1 VRDRTSFARIARKS
15 GHVICSRAG
24 RASLWRTAPAFLLSL
39 ASSVSAAP
47 TPIDIVRTPRERTI
61 EVLTSQYEL
70 HEPTNGPRNQ
80 QYGGQVAL
88 SGDGRTLA
96 VADLWY
102 YGGSEWP
109 WYGSGAVYVYARTKD
124 AWALQAKLEPPNA
137 RGYDYFGADIAL
149 SFDGRTLAVGA
160 QNEGYDAPSQ
170 DAGPGAVFVFT
181 RHHGTWSQQEMLQA
195 TNPQDAAAFGRSV
208 EISASGN
215 VLAVGAPYEAA
226 SGDAAQTP
234 EAGAVY
240 VFKRHGLQWTSQATL
255 HAPSAQSYDQFG
267 LGVRLSDDGNT
278 LAVLAAEQ
286 NYATEDVLNGGW
298 PNRNNTIYVF
308 ARSAG
313 VWSLQAEFEGSADDP
328 HFGGSSYDPEG
339 QTEAFDLSAD
349 GRTLAIASPVAS
361 APDGG
366 GGMIRFYRR
375 VGPLWAPAAVTLAPS
390 FPDRTTFGLRMAMSA
405 DGRTLVATANRNEGP
420 YGRPYV
426 VAFSR
431 GATGWTQTTALESPT
446 WPDFSSFGNALA
458 VSATGDRMAIGS
470 RSFSTTDSWWGAVL
484 LY

>member
-1 VRDRTSFARIARKS
+1 VRDRDPSARIARKS
-15 GHVICSRAG
+15 GRVIGSRTG
-24 RASLWRTAPAFLLSL
+24 CASRWRTAPAFLLSL
-39 ASSVSAAP
+39 AFSVSAAP
-47 TPIDIVRTPRERTI
+47 TTIDAVRAPRERTI
-61 EVLTSQYEL
+61 EVLTSEYEL
-70 HEPTNGPRNQ
+70 HEPTNASRNQ

-109 WYGSGAVYVYARTKD
+109 WYGSGAVYVYARSNG

-137 RGYDYFGADIAL
+137 RGYDFFGADIAL
-149 SFDGRTLAVGA
+149 SFNGRTLAVGA

-181 RHHGTWSQQEMLQA
+181 RRHGAWSQEAMLQA

-208 EISASGN
+208 EISAGGN

-226 SGDAAQTP
+226 SGAAPAP

-240 VFKRHGLQWTSQATL
+240 VFRRHGLQWTPQAAL
-255 HAPSAQSYDQFG
+255 QAPSPQSYDQFG
-267 LGVRLSDDGNT
+267 LGVRLSDDGRT

-286 NYATEDVLNGGW
+286 NYATEDVQNGGW

-313 VWSLQAEFEGSADDP
+313 VWSLQAEFEGSTDDP

-339 QTEAFDLSAD
+339 QTEAFDLSAT

-366 GGMIRFYRR
+366 AGMIRLYKRA
-375 VGPLWAPAAVTLAPS
+375 GPFWAPAAVTLAPS
-390 FPDRTTFGLRMAMSA
+390 FADRTAFGLRVAMSA
-405 DGRTLVATANRNEGP
+405 DGRTLVATANRDEGP

-431 GATGWTQTTALESPT
+431 GAAGWTQTTALESPT
-446 WPDFSSFGNALA
+446 WPAFSSFGNALS
-458 VSATGDRMAIGS
+458 VSAAGERMAIGS
-470 RSFSTTDSWWGAVL
+470 RSFSTADSWWGAVL

>member
-1 VRDRTSFARIARKS
+1 MS
-15 GHVICSRAG
+15 
-24 RASLWRTAPAFLLSL
+24 
-39 ASSVSAAP
+39 
-47 TPIDIVRTPRERTI
+47 
-61 EVLTSQYEL
+61 
-70 HEPTNGPRNQ
+70 
-80 QYGGQVAL
+80 
-88 SGDGRTLA
+88 
-96 VADLWY
+96 
-102 YGGSEWP
+102 
-109 WYGSGAVYVYARTKD
+109 

-137 RGYDYFGADIAL
+137 RGYDFFGADIAL

-181 RHHGTWSQQEMLQA
+181 RHQGAWSQQAMLQA

-226 SGDAAQTP
+226 SGGAAP
-234 EAGAVY
+234 APDAGAVY
-240 VFKRHGLQWTSQATL
+240 VFRRHGLQWTPQAAL
-255 HAPSAQSYDQFG
+255 HAPSTQSYDQFG
-267 LGVRLSDDGNT
+267 LGVRLSEDGRT

-286 NYATEDVLNGGW
+286 NYATEDVQNGGW

-308 ARSAG
+308 AHGAG
-313 VWSLQAEFEGSADDP
+313 VWTLQAEFEGSTDDP
-328 HFGGSSYDPEG
+328 QFGGSSYDPEG

-349 GRTLAIASPVAS
+349 GRTLAIASPNAS

-366 GGMIRFYRR
+366 VGMIRLYERS
-375 VGPLWAPAAVTLAPS
+375 GPSWAPSAVTLAPS
-390 FPDRTTFGLRMAMSA
+390 LTDRTTFGLRMAMSA
-405 DGRTLVATANRNEGP
+405 NGKTLVATAHRNEGP

-431 GATGWTQTTALESPT
+431 SGAGWTQTTALESPA
-446 WPDFSSFGNALA
+446 WPAFSSFGNALA
-458 VSATGDRMAIGS
+458 VSATGNRIAIGS
-470 RSFSTTDSWWGAVL
+470 RSFATTDSSSGAVL